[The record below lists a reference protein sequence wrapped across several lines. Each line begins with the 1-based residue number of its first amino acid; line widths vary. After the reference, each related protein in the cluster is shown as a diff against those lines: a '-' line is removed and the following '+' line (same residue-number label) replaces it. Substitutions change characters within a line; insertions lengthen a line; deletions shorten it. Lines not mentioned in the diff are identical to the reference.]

1 MRTEGQ
7 ITRAHP
13 VGSLA
18 GGGMPSVECA
28 DPHLTMILVFTAGG
42 ELDNCRRSVE
52 ALDQVESCA
61 VVVARQVRNM
71 NEHSLAPEEEAECQW
86 FDDYL
91 KCG

>member
-1 MRTEGQ
+1 MDPNIFANAVYKTE
-7 ITRAHP
+7 P
-13 VGSLA
+13 
-18 GGGMPSVECA
+18 
-28 DPHLTMILVFTAGG
+28 LVFTAGG